1 MTASGT
7 ASGTTSNR
15 AHKPPRRRQMR
26 DMNKKLHDSILRSLN
41 DTFMSRLC
49 YTDVSANFSTPMNV
63 VELDVKRMIEGILD
77 A

>member
-1 MTASGT
+1 
-7 ASGTTSNR
+7 
-15 AHKPPRRRQMR
+15 MR

-49 YTDVSANFSTPMNV
+49 YTDVNANFSTPMNV

>member
-1 MTASGT
+1 
-7 ASGTTSNR
+7 
-15 AHKPPRRRQMR
+15 MR